1 MGGGDGC
8 SADAQ
13 EKTSDFYETHNL
25 PARFECPGL
34 QNYSKTRRT
43 PTNPFYATT
52 YNDYGYFPPTVHT
65 VRKCYHGKPQRFG
78 QEQFVRGMYR
88 DNSLNM

>member
-1 MGGGDGC
+1 MDGGDVC

-34 QNYSKTRRT
+34 QNYGKTRRT